1 MAEQDQER
9 LTALQAEREQLEK
22 RLLTLKRDRSRE
34 TDRVLKEKRE
44 ALSGSYDKRLR
55 GLDAEIRRISDQRS
69 RARDQGVK
77 ARIAGQ
83 TEGLSGE
90 NNKLKKDL
98 VNLFRDN
105 HVPAI
110 CRSGPFYAWT
120 MPRGLGEILFSLL
133 SFVLLFGILPLV
145 IHELLGLNAFWH
157 WIILYLLDIL
167 IFGGL
172 YILCNNLKLRYLS
185 VMQKGRGI
193 RNQIRENEKR
203 IRRIRREIRR
213 DRDDAVY
220 ELGAFDDELAK
231 KTGDREQIQRERQ
244 EALEQFDAVT
254 RTVLSDEIAMKYEK
268 DITAVSGQLSDID
281 RQRKEL
287 EEKIKDYGKI
297 TDNQGNL

>member
-9 LTALQAEREQLEK
+9 LTALQTEREQLEK

-55 GLDAEIRRISDQRS
+55 GLDAEIRKISDQRS

-77 ARIAGQ
+77 ARIAWQ

-90 NNKLKKDL
+90 NKKLKKDL
-98 VNLFRDN
+98 VNLFSYN
-105 HVPAI
+105 HIPAI
-110 CRSGPFYAWT
+110 CLSCSFYPST
-120 MPRGLGEILFSLL
+120 TPRALWEILFSLL

-145 IHELLGLNAFWH
+145 IHELLGLNVFWH